1 MQIYLCNEITE
12 THLYNSQNVEN
23 ELIKHGVH
31 GFTLHP
37 VRGRGR
43 YFDSFNENH
52 LIKHIQMEIYAA
64 NEQANDLCRL
74 ISEVAYSGSES
85 EGLVSVVPVQA
96 LSWIHDKRPAR
107 ASDFSFKDSRNEH

>member
-1 MQIYLCNEITE
+1 MSLCKVVAIFDEFRLE
-12 THLYNSQNVEN
+12 NVEN

-43 YFDSFNENH
+43 YFDSFIENH